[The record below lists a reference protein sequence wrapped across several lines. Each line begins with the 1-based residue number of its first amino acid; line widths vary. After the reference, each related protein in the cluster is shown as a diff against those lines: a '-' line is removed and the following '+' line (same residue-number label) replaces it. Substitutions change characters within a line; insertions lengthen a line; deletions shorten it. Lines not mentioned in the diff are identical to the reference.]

1 MCIRD
6 RPRSARDGAWSDPP
20 AHLLSSIIFGGAH
33 IEKPKYLY
41 GTEAI
46 EHMALY
52 TGMADRSQ
60 EGDLMV
66 GRMAAYLGDELGLA
80 AYDMWVLHDPMRLA
94 GAAVDQGEMGDV
106 CLMALMV
113 LAGVERRAG
122 YDSDEGD
129 GQWQASGAIP
139 GVNRF
144 EVLDDED
151 LQGQPPPPIWRYL
164 SLIHISEP
172 TRPY

>member
-1 MCIRD
+1 
-6 RPRSARDGAWSDPP
+6 
-20 AHLLSSIIFGGAH
+20 
-33 IEKPKYLY
+33 
-41 GTEAI
+41 
-46 EHMALY
+46 
-52 TGMADRSQ
+52 
-60 EGDLMV
+60 
-66 GRMAAYLGDELGLA
+66 
-80 AYDMWVLHDPMRLA
+80 MRLA

-151 LQGQPPPPIWRYL
+151 LQGQPPPPIWRYCEQG
-164 SLIHISEP
+164 EP
-172 TRPY
+172 RDLLKRHLRGLALVTLDHLESTGATMVADVLTKPLDARRYATLRDAMMGRRGQS